1 MMTIIFQNFND
12 VLGGKVFDGV
22 LDVFHQMM
30 AKIWQTSC
38 KKLSK
43 DSWQPPFM
51 TCLYGGSWAQ
61 FFFWKCLSRKGSCK
75 QLKNKFKNKLKYKTL
90 NQNCGDNMQIQISS
104 ITLSK

>member
-22 LDVFHQMM
+22 LDVLHQMM

-43 DSWQPPFM
+43 DSWQPLFM
-51 TCLYGGSWAQ
+51 TCLYGGS
-61 FFFWKCLSRKGSCK
+61 
-75 QLKNKFKNKLKYKTL
+75 
-90 NQNCGDNMQIQISS
+90 
-104 ITLSK
+104 